1 MNSVQLIGRMTKDI
15 ELKRTQAGKVYCNFS
30 LAVPREF
37 NREEADFIN
46 CVAWEKKAETI
57 TKYVKKG
64 HRFGIIGRLQIDK
77 NNDVYY
83 TKIIVE
89 KIEFLERF
97 KNETSTTQNKTEIED
112 EDFPF

>member
-15 ELKRTQAGKVYCNFS
+15 ELKRTQGGKVYCNFC

-46 CVAWEKKAETI
+46 CVAWEKIAETI
-57 TKYVKKG
+57 SKYVKKG
-64 HRFGIIGRLQIDK
+64 NKFGIIGRIQIDK
-77 NNDVYY
+77 KDDRYF
-83 TKIIVE
+83 TKVVVD
-89 KIEFLERF
+89 KIEFLENN
-97 KNETSTTQNKTEIED
+97 KNETQNKTEIED

>member
-1 MNSVQLIGRMTKDI
+1 MNQVILIGRVTKDP
-15 ELKRTQAGKVYCNFS
+15 ELKYSQGGKAFCNFS

-46 CVAWEKKAETI
+46 CVAWEKKAEAI
-57 TKYVKKG
+57 EKYVKKG
-64 HRFGIIGRLQIDK
+64 HKFGIIGRLQIDK